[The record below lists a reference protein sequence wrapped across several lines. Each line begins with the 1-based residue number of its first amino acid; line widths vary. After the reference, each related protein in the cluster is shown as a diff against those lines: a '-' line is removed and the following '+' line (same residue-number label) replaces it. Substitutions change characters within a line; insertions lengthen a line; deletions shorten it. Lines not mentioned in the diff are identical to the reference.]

1 MEARIHK
8 PAQSVMQSGR
18 GNARKWVLEF
28 EAEDARRIDG
38 LMGWTGSS
46 DMGQEVRLT
55 FETKEAAV
63 AFAEARGLSYTVDSP
78 PERKTQ
84 IRAYADNFRFDAPH

>member
-1 MEARIHK
+1 MEARIYR

-18 GNARKWVLEF
+18 GNAKRWVLEF
-28 EAEDARRIDG
+28 VAEDARRIDG

-46 DMGQEVRLT
+46 DMGQELRLT

-63 AFAEARGLSYTVDSP
+63 AFAEARGLSFTVDSS
-78 PERKTQ
+78 PERKTR
-84 IRAYADNFRFDAPH
+84 IRAYADNFRFDRPI